1 MKETPGLQ
9 ANMSDASLQM
19 RCCLCGHML
28 SRPVD
33 EIEADLKV
41 VESETLDLFNRVTS
55 G

>member
-9 ANMSDASLQM
+9 ANMSDAGLRM

-33 EIEADLKV
+33 EIKA
-41 VESETLDLFNRVTS
+41 VENEILDLLKQVTE
-55 G
+55 